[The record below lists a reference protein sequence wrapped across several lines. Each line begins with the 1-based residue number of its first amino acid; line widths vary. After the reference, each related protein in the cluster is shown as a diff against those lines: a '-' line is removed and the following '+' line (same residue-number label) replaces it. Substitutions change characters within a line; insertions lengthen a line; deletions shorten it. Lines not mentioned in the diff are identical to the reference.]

1 MLAGFPCIRR
11 YTYREALFRSLRC
24 FLQCDKFRLLRNEGQ
39 LFIYFISPF
48 LGEAWLLSKKT
59 RHCWLM
65 VENIPP
71 SFPSNHKTNIH
82 VSMPSHNSHSLFHT
96 TSRNTWFDAQ
106 GSFPELDVA
115 LERLCETQGKRVG
128 WWKGAKQREWKQSC
142 ERGQGYQT
150 PPVSVL
156 EMGWSWARALA
167 CWCALVLVS
176 TASEGL

>member
-48 LGEAWLLSKKT
+48 LGEAWLSSMKT

-115 LERLCETQGKRVG
+115 LERLRNTGKESGVVKRGETERVETVL
-128 WWKGAKQREWKQSC
+128 W
-142 ERGQGYQT
+142 RGQGYRT
-150 PPVSVL
+150 PTVSVL